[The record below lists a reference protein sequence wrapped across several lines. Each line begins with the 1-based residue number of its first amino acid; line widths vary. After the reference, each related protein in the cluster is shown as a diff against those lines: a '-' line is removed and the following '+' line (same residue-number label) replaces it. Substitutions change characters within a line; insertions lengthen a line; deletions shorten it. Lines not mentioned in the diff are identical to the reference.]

1 MDATCHRCHQSF
13 PADSAFCPHCGAAQL
28 YVTAEQMEDEAAA
41 GNLPPLQR
49 VSRIDWHRALLS
61 SLMVAAAA
69 AVLSALAVLVPVLS
83 IARFLWILTAS
94 TTTLW
99 FYLKPAPNRPMD
111 GGIGARLG
119 TVTGLAISFLTTFST
134 ALLMV
139 IQRYVLHRGAAMDA
153 AFADMLKRLGEFYK
167 SVGIDAQQQQLV
179 FSLLRSPEGHAG
191 QMLSE
196 FAMRAVFITSFLALV
211 GAISGMARKSRRRVA
226 G

>member
-1 MDATCHRCHQSF
+1 MEATCHRCHQFF

-41 GNLPPLQR
+41 GSLPPLQR

-61 SLMVAAAA
+61 SLVVAAAA

-139 IQRYVLHRGAAMDA
+139 VQRYVLHRGA
-153 AFADMLKRLGEFYK
+153 E
-167 SVGIDAQQQQLV
+167 IDAVFTAGMTTVTDLYQKMGLDAKQQQIYLA
-179 FSLLRSPEGHAG
+179 LMNTPEMRAG
-191 QMLSE
+191 QMLSG
-196 FAMRAVFITSFLALV
+196 FAMRAVLITAFLALV
-211 GAISGMARKSRRRVA
+211 GAISGMARKSSRRIA
-226 G
+226 S